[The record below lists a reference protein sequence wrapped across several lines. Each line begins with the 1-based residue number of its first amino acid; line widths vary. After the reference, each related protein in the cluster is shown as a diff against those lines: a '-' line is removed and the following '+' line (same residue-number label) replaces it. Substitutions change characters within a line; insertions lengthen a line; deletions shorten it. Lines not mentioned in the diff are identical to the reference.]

1 MADFHATTASAEV
14 IASEARKKIVSRNRW
29 PTLATPSCVFTK
41 GTFDILH
48 AGHLALIAY
57 CARQA
62 HGHGRDTRV
71 VVAVESDASVRR
83 RKGPQRPYQSEAQR
97 ALQIALLSDVDA
109 VVIAEQNELAAVLRD
124 INPALY
130 VKGMDTAN
138 AAEAQ
143 HVDGLALTQGSS
155 ANVEFQALPP
165 SCRIVV
171 FTDDGTLST
180 SLLVDRIV
188 SMRKERP

>member
-1 MADFHATTASAEV
+1 M
-14 IASEARKKIVSRNRW
+14 
-29 PTLATPSCVFTK
+29 
-41 GTFDILH
+41 
-48 AGHLALIAY
+48 
-57 CARQA
+57 
-62 HGHGRDTRV
+62 
-71 VVAVESDASVRR
+71 
-83 RKGPQRPYQSEAQR
+83 
-97 ALQIALLSDVDA
+97 DA

-143 HVDGLALTQGSS
+143 HVDGLALTLGSS